1 MAVHRASGSTKF
13 ATVLT
18 TLLLILTCTFGVYL
32 VGNAVFGAVD
42 GGGKC
47 RPTRTFLWRIWTRC
61 LPRSS
66 TQSRFGSP
74 WIRNAEPYQLLL
86 ATLRDLM
93 VVALAVA
100 FLWLVRR
107 LLISVR
113 EGDPFTA
120 ANVRRLRAIGF
131 VLIIGFPLSTY
142 IGEQLEMWLARSST
156 VGEIGHFTVTSNIEG
171 VLVIG
176 LLVFVLAE
184 VFAHGVRLREDVEGT
199 V

>member
-1 MAVHRASGSTKF
+1 
-13 ATVLT
+13 
-18 TLLLILTCTFGVYL
+18 
-32 VGNAVFGAVD
+32 
-42 GGGKC
+42 
-47 RPTRTFLWRIWTRC
+47 
-61 LPRSS
+61 
-66 TQSRFGSP
+66 
-74 WIRNAEPYQLLL
+74 
-86 ATLRDLM
+86 M

-131 VLIIGFPLSTY
+131 VLIIGLPLSTY

-156 VGEIGHFTVTSNIEG
+156 VGEIGHFVVTSNIED
-171 VLVIG
+171 VPVIG